1 MTAGDGRHDQHDAAS
16 QPAEPLGFERVEV
29 KINES
34 APPGWSR
41 LGIWARGLCYDQPEV
56 GFVPN

>member
-1 MTAGDGRHDQHDAAS
+1 VTPDTTSATRRHS
-16 QPAEPLGFERVEV
+16 LAEPLGFERVEV
-29 KINES
+29 KINEA

-41 LGIWARGLCYDQPEV
+41 LGIWAGGLCYDQPEG